1 MTITLQELFWII
13 WIILTACSMIINLCV
28 LIALKKSGNKTLAA
42 GLEKGA
48 ETVGKLL
55 GGINIDAVK
64 DVVGLIKD
72 IVKETPYKP
81 DDGSQD
87 AN

>member
-48 ETVGKLL
+48 ETVG
-55 GGINIDAVK
+55 INIDAVK